1 MSDDFYHDDP
11 IEEKTTRKFGNNL
24 LTPLAL
30 IIASVFFFQSTLAGN
45 ITLSSGSGI
54 EFGQGLIQTVTCAGS
69 PVNLTLTPNTNFA
82 NSSSTGT
89 FYLKSVTVSNIPT
102 SCYGVDF
109 TISAYG
115 DSSSAALAL
124 FNSTSKNA
132 VVYNFSGTFVP
143 GVGSSGASVSSSSGS
158 FTVNFTNP
166 VALASSVFKV
176 TIQSGTHSPICID
189 MVGCTVGDIGPGGGR
204 VFYYLAGGFA
214 CGPTR
219 SDTCRYLEVA
229 PPALGLASFD
239 NDAVNSTSRTW
250 AQSPNQTTAVP
261 DFGDLTAA
269 QALGWGYKNTLAII
283 AQGNTNPATSA
294 AALAQSFSG
303 GGKSD
308 WHLPSRTEMQNLCN
322 WVISGSCFGNAS
334 ALNLGVGATGFVSA
348 EYWTSNESTLSTAV
362 YARYSQGGFQGQTA
376 NKSYSAL
383 VRPIRAF

>member
-11 IEEKTTRKFGNNL
+11 AEDKSTKKFRNNL
-24 LTPLAL
+24 LTPFAL
-30 IIASVFFFQSTLAGN
+30 IIASVLFFQSTLAGN
-45 ITLSSGSGI
+45 ITLTSGSGI
-54 EFGQGLIQTVTCAGS
+54 EFGQGLTQTVTCADS
-69 PVNLTLTPNTNFA
+69 PVNLTLTPNANFA
-82 NSSSTGT
+82 NSSSTGS

-143 GVGSSGASVSSSSGS
+143 GVGSSGALVSSGS
-158 FTVNFTNP
+158 GTFTVNFTNP

-189 MVGCTVGDIGPGGGR
+189 KVGCTVGDIGPGGGR
-204 VFYYLAGGFA
+204 VFYYTAGGFA

-239 NDAVNSTSRTW
+239 NDAVYSTSRTW
-250 AQSPNQTTAVP
+250 AQSSYQTTAVP
-261 DFGDLTAA
+261 NFGDSTTA
-269 QALGWGYKNTLAII
+269 QALGWGYINTLAII
-283 AQGNTNPATSA
+283 AQGNTNPANSA

-308 WHLPSRTEMQNLCN
+308 WYLPSRTEMQYLCN
-322 WVISGSCFGNAS
+322 WVISGSCFANSS
-334 ALNLGVGATGFVSA
+334 ALNIGAGATGFVPA
-348 EYWTSNESTLSTAV
+348 EYWTSNEWTSSTSM
-362 YARYSQGGFQGQTA
+362 YARFSQGGFQGQTT